1 MKKKLVAVT
10 LPLIA
15 GVALSGTGF
24 GLWVF
29 NETVDPFTV
38 GASMQLE
45 PAIAINSDCLK
56 ITGIKVENANG
67 KSLPGDSTLIFDQSD
82 QNQED
87 YRWKVTVSVSF
98 TFELIDG
105 ILHEESDPT
114 DGLGNYNPATSINAQ
129 IHEDIQNRLFD
140 YSVDITNP
148 LATGEGK
155 GDSTCKI
162 NTYLDKGTSADTAST
177 GLGELYGM
185 LIENHHT
192 PVPVDNKI
200 TLNMSSDFHF
210 KPTDLYNQIQSKTE
224 YENFRSLLSTSS
236 ITFRVELIKY

>member
-1 MKKKLVAVT
+1 MKKKLFGVT

-56 ITGIKVENANG
+56 ITGIKVVNANG

-98 TFELIDG
+98 TFQLIDG

-114 DGLGNYNPATSINAQ
+114 DGLGNYNPSTSINAQ

-148 LATGEGK
+148 LPGEDK
-155 GDSTCKI
+155 GDPTCKI
-162 NTYLDKGTSADTAST
+162 NAYLDKGTSADTAST
-177 GLGELYGM
+177 VLGELYGM

-200 TLNMSSDFHF
+200 TLNISSDFHF
-210 KPTDLYNQIQSKTE
+210 KPKELYNQI
-224 YENFRSLLSTSS
+224 
-236 ITFRVELIKY
+236 

>member
-56 ITGIKVENANG
+56 ITGIKVVNANG

-129 IHEDIQNRLFD
+129 IHNDIKNRLNK
-140 YSVDITNP
+140 YSVNITNP
-148 LATGEGK
+148 LASEGK
-155 GDSTCKI
+155 GDPTCKI
-162 NTYLDKGTSADTAST
+162 KNYLDKGTSADTSST
-177 GLGELYGM
+177 ALAKLYEWQ
-185 LIENHHT
+185 IEK
-192 PVPVDNKI
+192 PQRLPVDNKI
-200 TLNMSSDFHF
+200 TLNISSDFHF
-210 KPTDLYNQIQSKTE
+210 KPIKDYNLIQSKTE

>member
-56 ITGIKVENANG
+56 ITGIKVDNANG
-67 KSLPGDSTLIFDQSD
+67 ESLPGDSTLIFDQSD

-129 IHEDIQNRLFD
+129 IHNDIKNRLSE
-140 YSVDITNP
+140 YYVNITNT
-148 LATGEGK
+148 LATVDN
-155 GDSTCKI
+155 DSSTISI
-162 NTYLDKGTSADTAST
+162 NDYLKCTSADTST
-177 GLGELYGM
+177 IALAELYEWQ
-185 LIENHHT
+185 IEN
-192 PVPVDNKI
+192 PQRLPVDNKI

-210 KPTDLYNQIQSKTE
+210 KPIKDYNLIQSKTE

>member
-56 ITGIKVENANG
+56 ITGIKVVNANG

-114 DGLGNYNPATSINAQ
+114 DGLGNYNPSTSINAQ
-129 IHEDIQNRLFD
+129 IHNDIKNRLSEYFIN
-140 YSVDITNP
+140 ITNT
-148 LATGEGK
+148 LATVDN
-155 GDSTCKI
+155 DSSTISI
-162 NTYLDKGTSADTAST
+162 NDYLKCTSADTST
-177 GLGELYGM
+177 IALAELYEWQ
-185 LIENHHT
+185 IEN
-192 PVPVDNKI
+192 PQRLPVDNKI
-200 TLNMSSDFHF
+200 ILNISSDFHF
-210 KPTDLYNQIQSKTE
+210 KPTEKYNQIQSKDG
-224 YENFRSLLSTSS
+224 YETFRDLLSTS
-236 ITFRVELIKY
+236 TFNFKAELTKY

>member
-56 ITGIKVENANG
+56 ITGIKVVNANG

-148 LATGEGK
+148 LATGGK
-155 GDSTCKI
+155 GDPTCKI
-162 NTYLDKGTSADTAST
+162 NAYLDKGTSTDTAPN

-185 LIENHHT
+185 LIENGHT

-210 KPTDLYNQIQSKTE
+210 KPKALYNQIQSKDG
-224 YENFRSLLSTSS
+224 YETFRGLLSTS
-236 ITFRVELIKY
+236 TFNFKVELTKF

>member
-1 MKKKLVAVT
+1 MKKKLFAVT

-56 ITGIKVENANG
+56 ITGIKVVNANG

-87 YRWKVTVSVSF
+87 YSWKVTVSVSF

-114 DGLGNYNPATSINAQ
+114 DGLGNYNPSTSINAQ
-129 IHEDIQNRLFD
+129 IHNDIKNRLSE
-140 YSVDITNP
+140 YYVSITNT
-148 LATGEGK
+148 LATVDN
-155 GDSTCKI
+155 DSSTISI
-162 NTYLDKGTSADTAST
+162 NDYLKCTSADTST
-177 GLGELYGM
+177 IALAELYEWQ
-185 LIENHHT
+185 IER
-192 PVPVDNKI
+192 PQRLPVDNKI

-210 KPTDLYNQIQSKTE
+210 KPIKDYNLIQSKTE
-224 YENFRSLLSTSS
+224 YENFRDLLSTS
-236 ITFRVELIKY
+236 TFNFRVELIKY

>member
-1 MKKKLVAVT
+1 MKKKLFAVT

-24 GLWVF
+24 GLWAF

-56 ITGIKVENANG
+56 ITGIKVVNANW

-129 IHEDIQNRLFD
+129 IHNDIKNRLSEYF
-140 YSVDITNP
+140 VNITNP
-148 LATGEGK
+148 LATVDN
-155 GDSTCKI
+155 DSTTISI
-162 NTYLDKGTSADTAST
+162 NDYLKCTSADTTTIA
-177 GLGELYGM
+177 LAELYEWQ
-185 LIENHHT
+185 IEN
-192 PVPVDNKI
+192 PQRLPVDNKI

-210 KPTDLYNQIQSKTE
+210 KPKALYNQIQSKDG
-224 YENFRSLLSTSS
+224 YETFRSLLSTS
-236 ITFRVELIKY
+236 TFNFKVELTKF

>member
-1 MKKKLVAVT
+1 MKKKLFAVT

-56 ITGIKVENANG
+56 ITGIKVVNANG

-114 DGLGNYNPATSINAQ
+114 DGLGNYNPSTSINAQ
-129 IHEDIQNRLFD
+129 IHEDIINRLAD

-148 LATGEGK
+148 LADEDK
-155 GDSTCKI
+155 GDFTCKI
-162 NTYLDKGTSADTAST
+162 NDYLDKGTSANTST
-177 GLGELYGM
+177 TVLGELYGM

-210 KPTDLYNQIQSKTE
+210 KPTDLYNQIQSKTK
-224 YENFRSLLSTSS
+224 YETFRDLLSTS
-236 ITFRVELIKY
+236 TFNFKVELTKY

>member
-1 MKKKLVAVT
+1 
-10 LPLIA
+10 
-15 GVALSGTGF
+15 
-24 GLWVF
+24 
-29 NETVDPFTV
+29 
-38 GASMQLE
+38 MQLE

-56 ITGIKVENANG
+56 ITGIKVVNANG

-105 ILHEESDPT
+105 ILHEESNPT
-114 DGLGNYNPATSINAQ
+114 DGLGNYNPSTSINAQ

-148 LATGEGK
+148 LATGDK
-155 GDSTCKI
+155 GDPTCSI
-162 NTYLDKGTSADTAST
+162 NNYLDKGTSADTAST

-185 LIENHHT
+185 LIENGHT
-192 PVPVDNKI
+192 SVPVDNKI

-210 KPTDLYNQIQSKTE
+210 KPKALYNQIQSKDS
-224 YENFRSLLSTSS
+224 YETFRDLLSTS
-236 ITFRVELIKY
+236 TFNFKVEFTKF

>member
-114 DGLGNYNPATSINAQ
+114 DGLGNYNPSTSINAQ
-129 IHEDIQNRLFD
+129 IHNDIKNRLSE
-140 YSVDITNP
+140 YYVNITNT
-148 LATGEGK
+148 LATVDN
-155 GDSTCKI
+155 DSSTISI
-162 NTYLDKGTSADTAST
+162 NDYLKCTSADTST
-177 GLGELYGM
+177 TVLGELYGI

-210 KPTDLYNQIQSKTE
+210 KPIEDYNLIQSKTE
-224 YENFRSLLSTSS
+224 YENFRNLLSTS
-236 ITFRVELIKY
+236 TFNFKVELTKF

>member
-45 PAIAINSDCLK
+45 PAIAINSDCLQ
-56 ITGIKVENANG
+56 ITGIKVVNANG

-114 DGLGNYNPATSINAQ
+114 DGLGNYNPSTSINAQ
-129 IHEDIQNRLFD
+129 IHNDIKNRLSE
-140 YSVDITNP
+140 YYVNITNT
-148 LATGEGK
+148 LATVDN
-155 GDSTCKI
+155 DSSIISI
-162 NTYLDKGTSADTAST
+162 NDYLKCTSADTST
-177 GLGELYGM
+177 IALAELYEWQ
-185 LIENHHT
+185 IENLQRL
-192 PVPVDNKI
+192 PVDNKI

-210 KPTDLYNQIQSKTE
+210 KPTDLYNQIQTKDG
-224 YENFRSLLSTSS
+224 YEAFRDLLSTS
-236 ITFRVELIKY
+236 TFTFKVELTKF

>member
-1 MKKKLVAVT
+1 MKKKLFAVT

-38 GASMQLE
+38 GSSMQLE

-56 ITGIKVENANG
+56 ITGIKVVNANG

-105 ILHEESDPT
+105 ILHEESNPT
-114 DGLGNYNPATSINAQ
+114 DGLGNYNPSPQSTHKFIMILKIDSIN
-129 IHEDIQNRLFD
+129 I
-140 YSVDITNP
+140 P
-148 LATGEGK
+148 
-155 GDSTCKI
+155 
-162 NTYLDKGTSADTAST
+162 
-177 GLGELYGM
+177 
-185 LIENHHT
+185 
-192 PVPVDNKI
+192 
-200 TLNMSSDFHF
+200 
-210 KPTDLYNQIQSKTE
+210 
-224 YENFRSLLSTSS
+224 
-236 ITFRVELIKY
+236 

>member
-1 MKKKLVAVT
+1 MKKKLFAVT

-56 ITGIKVENANG
+56 ITGIKVVNANG

-148 LATGEGK
+148 LATVDK
-155 GDSTCKI
+155 DSPTRSI
-162 NTYLDKGTSADTAST
+162 NDYLKCTSADTST
-177 GLGELYGM
+177 IALAELYEWQ
-185 LIENHHT
+185 IEN
-192 PVPVDNKI
+192 PQRLPVDNKI
-200 TLNMSSDFHF
+200 ALNMSSDFHF
-210 KPTDLYNQIQSKTE
+210 KPIKDYNLIQSKTE
-224 YENFRSLLSTSS
+224 YENFRDLLSTS
-236 ITFRVELIKY
+236 TFNFRVELIKY

>member
-1 MKKKLVAVT
+1 MKKKLFAVT

-29 NETVDPFTV
+29 NETVDHFTV

-56 ITGIKVENANG
+56 ITGIKVVNANG

-129 IHEDIQNRLFD
+129 IHNDIKNRLSEYF
-140 YSVDITNP
+140 VNITNP
-148 LATGEGK
+148 LATVDN
-155 GDSTCKI
+155 DSTTISI
-162 NTYLDKGTSADTAST
+162 NDYLKCTSADTTTIA
-177 GLGELYGM
+177 LAELYEWQ
-185 LIENHHT
+185 IEN
-192 PVPVDNKI
+192 PQRLPVDNKI

-210 KPTDLYNQIQSKTE
+210 KPKALYNQIQSKDG
-224 YENFRSLLSTSS
+224 YETFRDLLSTS
-236 ITFRVELIKY
+236 TFNFKVELTKF

>member
-1 MKKKLVAVT
+1 MKKRLFAVT

-56 ITGIKVENANG
+56 ITGIKVVNANG

-105 ILHEESDPT
+105 ILHEESNPT
-114 DGLGNYNPATSINAQ
+114 DGLGNYNTATSINAQ
-129 IHEDIQNRLFD
+129 IHNDIKNRLSEYF
-140 YSVDITNP
+140 VNITNT
-148 LATGEGK
+148 LATVDN
-155 GDSTCKI
+155 DSPTRSI
-162 NTYLDKGTSADTAST
+162 NDYLKCTSADTST
-177 GLGELYGM
+177 IALAELYEWQ
-185 LIENHHT
+185 IEN
-192 PVPVDNKI
+192 PQRLPVDNKI

-210 KPTDLYNQIQSKTE
+210 KPIKDYNLIQSKTE
-224 YENFRSLLSTSS
+224 YENFRNLLSTS
-236 ITFRVELIKY
+236 TFTFKVELIKY

>member
-56 ITGIKVENANG
+56 ITGIRVENANG

-82 QNQED
+82 QNQEE

-114 DGLGNYNPATSINAQ
+114 DGLGNYNPATSISAQ

-148 LATGEGK
+148 LATGGK
-155 GDSTCKI
+155 GDPTCTI
-162 NTYLDKGTSADTAST
+162 NEYLDTGTSTDTAPN

-185 LIENHHT
+185 QIEQGNT

-210 KPTDLYNQIQSKTE
+210 KPKDKYNQIQSKDG
-224 YENFRSLLSTSS
+224 YETFRGLLSTS
-236 ITFRVELIKY
+236 TFNFKVELTKF

>member
-1 MKKKLVAVT
+1 MKKKLFAVT

-56 ITGIKVENANG
+56 ITGIKVVNANG

-105 ILHEESDPT
+105 ILHEESNPT

-129 IHEDIQNRLFD
+129 IHNDIKNRLSEYF
-140 YSVDITNP
+140 VNITNP
-148 LATGEGK
+148 LATVDN
-155 GDSTCKI
+155 DSPARSI
-162 NTYLDKGTSADTAST
+162 NDYLKCTSADTST
-177 GLGELYGM
+177 IALAELYEWQ
-185 LIENHHT
+185 IEN
-192 PVPVDNKI
+192 PQRLPVDNKI
-200 TLNMSSDFHF
+200 ILNISSDFHF
-210 KPTDLYNQIQSKTE
+210 KPKDKYNQIQSIDG
-224 YENFRSLLSTSS
+224 YETFRDLLSTS
-236 ITFRVELIKY
+236 TFTFKVELTKF

>member
-56 ITGIKVENANG
+56 ITGIRVENANG

-114 DGLGNYNPATSINAQ
+114 DGLGNYNPSTSINAQ
-129 IHEDIQNRLFD
+129 IHEDIISRLAD

-148 LATGEGK
+148 LADENK
-155 GDSTCKI
+155 GDLTCKI
-162 NTYLDKGTSADTAST
+162 NDYLDKGTSANTST
-177 GLGELYGM
+177 TVLGELYGM
-185 LIENHHT
+185 LIENGHT

-210 KPTDLYNQIQSKTE
+210 KPKDKYNQIQSKTK
-224 YENFRSLLSTSS
+224 YEDFRSLLSTSS
-236 ITFRVELIKY
+236 FTFKVELTKF

>member
-1 MKKKLVAVT
+1 
-10 LPLIA
+10 
-15 GVALSGTGF
+15 
-24 GLWVF
+24 
-29 NETVDPFTV
+29 
-38 GASMQLE
+38 MQLE

-56 ITGIKVENANG
+56 ITGIKVVNANG
-67 KSLPGDSTLIFDQSD
+67 KSLPGDSTLIFDQSY

-98 TFELIDG
+98 TFVLIDG

-114 DGLGNYNPATSINAQ
+114 DGLGNYNPSTSINAQ

-148 LATGEGK
+148 LAGEDK
-155 GDSTCKI
+155 GDPTCKI
-162 NTYLDKGTSADTAST
+162 NAYLDKGTSADTAST

-185 LIENHHT
+185 LIENGHT

-224 YENFRSLLSTSS
+224 YVAFRNLLSTS
-236 ITFRVELIKY
+236 TFNFKVELTKF

>member
-56 ITGIKVENANG
+56 ITGIKVVNANG

-105 ILHEESDPT
+105 ILHEESNPT

-129 IHEDIQNRLFD
+129 IHEDIKNRLSEYF
-140 YSVDITNP
+140 VNITNT
-148 LATGEGK
+148 LATVDN
-155 GDSTCKI
+155 DSPTRRI
-162 NTYLDKGTSADTAST
+162 NDYLKCTSADTST
-177 GLGELYGM
+177 IALAELY
-185 LIENHHT
+185 E
-192 PVPVDNKI
+192 
-200 TLNMSSDFHF
+200 
-210 KPTDLYNQIQSKTE
+210 
-224 YENFRSLLSTSS
+224 
-236 ITFRVELIKY
+236 

>member
-56 ITGIKVENANG
+56 ITGIKVVNANG

-114 DGLGNYNPATSINAQ
+114 DGLRNYNPATTINAQ
-129 IHEDIQNRLFD
+129 IHNDIKNRLSE
-140 YSVDITNP
+140 YYVNITNT
-148 LATGEGK
+148 LATVDN
-155 GDSTCKI
+155 DSPTRSI
-162 NTYLDKGTSADTAST
+162 NDYLKCTSADTST
-177 GLGELYGM
+177 IALAELYEWQ
-185 LIENHHT
+185 IENLQRL
-192 PVPVDNKI
+192 PVDNKI

-210 KPTDLYNQIQSKTE
+210 KPTDLYNQIQTKDG
-224 YENFRSLLSTSS
+224 YEAFRDLLSTS
-236 ITFRVELIKY
+236 TFTFKVELTKF

>member
-1 MKKKLVAVT
+1 MKKKLFAVT

-29 NETVDPFTV
+29 NETVDHFTV

-56 ITGIKVENANG
+56 ITGIKVVNANG

-129 IHEDIQNRLFD
+129 IHNDIKNRLSEYF
-140 YSVDITNP
+140 VNITNP
-148 LATGEGK
+148 LATVDN
-155 GDSTCKI
+155 DSTTISI
-162 NTYLDKGTSADTAST
+162 NDYLKCTSADTTTIA
-177 GLGELYGM
+177 LAELYEWQ
-185 LIENHHT
+185 IEN
-192 PVPVDNKI
+192 PQRLPVDNKI

-210 KPTDLYNQIQSKTE
+210 KPTAKYNEIQSKTK
-224 YENFRSLLSTSS
+224 YEDFRSLLSTS
-236 ITFRVELIKY
+236 TFNFKVELTKY

>member
-1 MKKKLVAVT
+1 MKKKLVAAT

-56 ITGIKVENANG
+56 ITGIKVVNANG

-129 IHEDIQNRLFD
+129 IHNDIKNKLNG
-140 YSVDITNP
+140 YSVNITNP
-148 LATGEGK
+148 LADAGK
-155 GDSTCKI
+155 GDLTCKI
-162 NTYLDKGTSADTAST
+162 NDYLDKGTTANTST
-177 GLGELYGM
+177 TVLGELYGM
-185 LIENHHT
+185 LIENGHT
-192 PVPVDNKI
+192 PVTVDNKI

-210 KPTDLYNQIQSKTE
+210 KPIKDYNLIQSKTE
-224 YENFRSLLSTSS
+224 YDNFRDLLSTS
-236 ITFRVELIKY
+236 TFNFQVEVTKY